1 MEAKYDGWCDACR
14 IDIHVGDEIVSND
27 DGAWVHREC
36 GPEEYGPDDGDIMG
50 RLMGTVD
57 YGRDAEEIRDDLAEC
72 RELVRRAAG
81 YVPDPVDP
89 ESAAP
94 PPSNPAGQVVL
105 PGGDLVRPGS
115 GILNPEAISSTGA
128 LRVTRVPLPTV
139 PPQPEVKRDR
149 YGRYVLKHPTKNL
162 RGALSRCTTVV
173 KASADTY
180 ALGEWQKG
188 NVARGLSRRPDL
200 LAMAASMGPGDRRL
214 KKLVKDAE
222 EAGGGSEAA
231 NLGTALHGFTEAV
244 DRGGRLADVPEDYRD
259 DVIAY
264 RKEVI
269 RQRLTVVPE
278 AIERV
283 TMTSRWDGVAGTFD
297 RIYRL
302 DDGTYVIGDVKSGK
316 VGYDPKE
323 MFAQLAVYAEGV
335 NEVGVYDVAEERW
348 ERLPFEVRTDLGLIV
363 HLPAGE
369 ATCTVY
375 LADLEAGRHHVEFC
389 ASVRRHRKLK
399 HPLPA
404 REAPDLT
411 EDEWFDALCRA
422 TSRDALAVLGWMIN
436 DDGAMTD
443 RLLEA
448 GRTRAGQLPA

>member
-1 MEAKYDGWCDACR
+1 MEAKYDGWCDACQS
-14 IDIHVGDEIVSND
+14 DIHAGDEIVSND
-27 DGAWVHREC
+27 DGGWVHLEC
-36 GPEEYGPDDGDIMG
+36 GSEEDDPTGDIMG
-50 RLMGTVD
+50 RLMGPV
-57 YGRDAEEIRDDLAEC
+57 GRDADTTGTDLATR
-72 RELVRRAAG
+72 RESVRRTAG

-89 ESAAP
+89 ESAAMAQDGGLI
-94 PPSNPAGQVVL
+94 PPSEAAGRH
-105 PGGDLVRPGS
+105 P
-115 GILNPEAISSTGA
+115 A
-128 LRVTRVPLPTV
+128 LRDEVPMNPPAH

-200 LAMAASMGPGDRRL
+200 LAMAASMSPGDRRMG
-214 KKLVKDAE
+214 KLVKDAE

-231 NLGTALHGFTEAV
+231 NLGTALHGFTEAI
-244 DRGGRLADVPEDYRD
+244 DRGGRLADVPENHRD

-264 RKEVI
+264 RQEMI
-269 RQRLTVVPE
+269 RQQLTVVPE

-302 DDGTYVIGDVKSGK
+302 DDGTYVIGDLKTGK

-335 NEVGVYDVAEERW
+335 NEVGVYDVAAERW
-348 ERLPFEVRTDLGLIV
+348 ERLPFDVRTDLGLIV

-399 HPLPA
+399 HALPA
-404 REAPDLT
+404 REAPGAT
-411 EDEWFDALCRA
+411 EDEWFDAICRA
-422 TSRDALAVLGWMIN
+422 PSRDVLAVLGWMIN

-448 GRTRAGQLPA
+448 GRTRAGQLPD

>member
-1 MEAKYDGWCDACR
+1 MEAKYDGWCDACQS
-14 IDIHVGDEIVSND
+14 DIHEGDEIVSND
-27 DGAWVHREC
+27 DGGWVHREC
-36 GPEEYGPDDGDIMG
+36 GPEEDGPADDIMD
-50 RLMGTVD
+50 RLMGKVD
-57 YGRDAEEIRDDLAEC
+57 YDRDAEEIRDDLAER

-89 ESAAP
+89 ESAVP
-94 PPSNPAGQVVL
+94 PPSNPAGQVAL
-105 PGGDLVRPGS
+105 PGGDLVRPG
-115 GILNPEAISSTGA
+115 PE
-128 LRVTRVPLPTV
+128 PTV
-139 PPQPEVKRDR
+139 PAQPEVKRDR

-214 KKLVKDAE
+214 KKLVADAE

-231 NLGTALHGFTEAV
+231 NLGTALHGFTEAI
-244 DRGGRLADVPEDYRD
+244 DRGGRLADVPDDHRD

-264 RKEVI
+264 RRETV
-269 RQRLTVVPE
+269 RQRLTIVPE

-302 DDGTYVIGDVKSGK
+302 DDGTYVIGDLKTGK

-335 NEVGVYDVAEERW
+335 NEVGVYDVAAECW
-348 ERLPFEVRTDLGLIV
+348 ERFPFEVRTDLGLIV

-369 ATCTVY
+369 AECTVY
-375 LADLEAGRHHVEFC
+375 LADLEVGRHHVEFC
-389 ASVRRHRKLK
+389 AAVRQHRKLK
-399 HPLPA
+399 HPLPVLETSA
-404 REAPDLT
+404 RT
-411 EDEWFDALCRA
+411 EDEWAGLIA
-422 TSRDALAVLGWMIN
+422 TASDRSTLAMVGRLIN

-443 RLLEA
+443 RLREA
-448 GRTRAGQLPA
+448 ARIRVSRLPLW

>member
-1 MEAKYDGWCDACR
+1 MEAKYDGWCDACQS
-14 IDIHVGDEIVSND
+14 DIHAGDEIVRD
-27 DGAWVHREC
+27 DAGAWVHAEC
-36 GPEEYGPDDGDIMG
+36 GPEEDGPADDIMD
-50 RLMGTVD
+50 RLMGKVD
-57 YGRDAEEIRDDLAEC
+57 YDRDAEEIRDDLAER

-89 ESAAP
+89 ESAA
-94 PPSNPAGQVVL
+94 AEL
-105 PGGDLVRPGS
+105 
-115 GILNPEAISSTGA
+115 TGRHPA
-128 LRVTRVPLPTV
+128 LRDEVPMN
-139 PPQPEVKRDR
+139 PPAHPAQPEVKRDR
-149 YGRYVLKHPTKNL
+149 YGRYVLKHPTKNR

-214 KKLVKDAE
+214 KKLVADAE

-231 NLGTALHGFTEAV
+231 NLGTALHAFTEAV
-244 DRGGRLADVPEDYRD
+244 DRGGRLADVPDDHRD

-264 RKEVI
+264 RQEMI

-302 DDGTYVIGDVKSGK
+302 VDGTYVIGDLKTGK

-335 NEVGVYDVAEERW
+335 NEVGVYDVAAERW
-348 ERLPFEVRTDLGLIV
+348 ERFPFEVRTDLGLIV

-369 ATCTVY
+369 AECTVY
-375 LADLEAGRHHVEFC
+375 LADLEVGRHHVEFC

-399 HPLPA
+399 HPLPVLETSV
-404 REAPDLT
+404 RT
-411 EDEWFDALCRA
+411 EDEWAGLIA
-422 TSRDALAVLGWMIN
+422 TASDRSTLAMVGRLIN

-443 RLLEA
+443 RLREA
-448 GRTRAGQLPA
+448 ALIQVSRLPLW